1 VLVIFFGGLTV
12 ALHDPTFITWKP
24 TVLYWI
30 FAAVLV
36 FSATFLKKNLIR
48 GMLEQQMSLPEVIW
62 FRLNLAWAVFFALLG
77 AANLFIARNFPL
89 DVWVNFK
96 LFGGMGLMFAFIVA
110 QGLFLAK
117 YAEDKQ

>member
-1 VLVIFFGGLTV
+1 M
-12 ALHDPTFITWKP
+12 
-24 TVLYWI
+24 
-30 FAAVLV
+30 
-36 FSATFLKKNLIR
+36 KKNLIR
-48 GMLEQQMSLPEVIW
+48 GMLEEQMSLPEAIW
-62 FRLNLAWAVFFALLG
+62 FRLNLAWAVFFACLG

-117 YAEDKQ
+117 YAEDKE